1 MSKKVKGFLTALLSV
16 IVLFGVLLPSAAYA
30 ATVRP
35 TTGTLSIHKLQYNT
49 ATAPVID
56 NNGLV
61 LPGLPPGTSVLPGVT
76 FKVYKV
82 ADDATATTIPVGI
95 TPTSMVT
102 NAAGLAEFSGL
113 AVGRY
118 LVVEDVTAPGTPSG
132 IESFTPNFLVDV
144 PMMNP
149 DNVSW
154 NTNVHV
160 YPKNQLV
167 LGKAE
172 LTKSFEGDSV
182 TPYPVATFALY
193 KGDAADGTADD
204 TLIGSYPT
212 DPTTGKINVTNL
224 TVGDYYFI
232 ETVAPAGYGLNKTP
246 VLFSITIND
255 HDVTKNVTDN
265 NFFYPT
271 VDKFITT
278 IGKKTETANINELN
292 TWFIQSTIPGDIRD
306 YESYVV
312 TDDLESFLDYENAL
326 TVKAGADVLT
336 LGTDYTFVAPEVGT
350 SGPVLTIS
358 IDPDALV
365 GYEGQKVTIE
375 FKTSVNNTVTMDD
388 KIENN
393 ATVTGTLDGTP
404 YEENVP
410 KLPEVHTG
418 GKKFVKVGKTTDS
431 AALSGAEFKIFK
443 AGTTEYL
450 QTDWSWGSKGTARV
464 FTSGANGKFEVTGLA
479 YGDYTLEETKAP
491 TGYNLRADVNFTV
504 GLGSYADESTA
515 TITNAPTLTL
525 PSTGGMGTIVFSV
538 IGSVLM
544 LGAVKL
550 YKKDGVEE

>member
-1 MSKKVKGFLTALLSV
+1 MSKKIKFLLTALLSV
-16 IVLFGVLLPSAAYA
+16 MVLFGVLLPSAAYA
-30 ATVRP
+30 ATERP
-35 TTGTLSIHKLQYNT
+35 DTGALSIHKLQYHT
-49 ATAPVID
+49 ETAPVIK
-56 NNGLV
+56 NSGLALSA
-61 LPGLPPGTSVLPGVT
+61 LPAGTSALPGVT

-82 ADDATATTIPVGI
+82 EDGATATTIPVSV
-95 TPTSMVT
+95 TPVSLVT
-102 NAAGLAEFSGL
+102 NEAGLAEFTDL
-113 AVGRY
+113 AAGRY
-118 LVVEDVTAPGTPSG
+118 LVVEDITAAGTPSG

-149 DNVSW
+149 DNVTW

-167 LGKAE
+167 LGKVE
-172 LTKSFEGDSV
+172 LTKSFQGY
-182 TPYPVATFALY
+182 TAAPYPVATFALY
-193 KGDAADGTADD
+193 KGDAADGTADS
-204 TLIGSYPT
+204 LIDSYST
-212 DPTTGKINVTNL
+212 DATTGKINVENL

-232 ETVAPAGYGLNKTP
+232 ETVAPTGYGLNKTP
-246 VLFSITIND
+246 VSFSITIND
-255 HDVTKNVTDN
+255 HDVTKLVTDD

-278 IGKKTETANINELN
+278 IGNKTETANINELN
-292 TWFIQSTIPGDIRD
+292 TWFIQATIPGDIGD

-312 TDDLESFLDYENAL
+312 TDELESFLDYKNAL

-336 LGTDYTFVAPEVGT
+336 LGTDYTFTAPAVGT
-350 SGPVLTIS
+350 AGPVLTIS

-365 GYEGQKVTIE
+365 EYEGQKVTIE
-375 FKTSVNNTVTMDD
+375 FKTSVNNTVKMDD
-388 KIENN
+388 EIENN

-404 YEENVP
+404 YEEDVTE
-410 KLPEVHTG
+410 LPEVHTG

-450 QTDWSWGSKGTARV
+450 QTDWSWGTKATARV
-464 FTSGANGKFEVTGLA
+464 FTSGADGKFEVTGLA
-479 YGDYTLEETKAP
+479 YGNYTLEETKAP

-504 GLGSYADESTA
+504 GLGSYADTSTA